1 MQTVLLKVYQLP
13 LKFFKVFSHSNLML
27 FMIAT
32 LLFEE
37 DLSVLILIHNHSKLF
52 PQPVFW

>member
-1 MQTVLLKVYQLP
+1 MHMVLLKVYQLP
-13 LKFFKVFSHSNLML
+13 LKILKVFSHSNLIL